1 MNNLREILVQNPIIA
16 AIRNDV
22 DLKGAL
28 ESDAAVVFILYGN
41 ILNISEICRSLKEK
55 GKVVFVHVDLV
66 EGLRGDSSGIKYIK
80 EVGKPDGIISTKC
93 AIIKFANHLGLAT
106 IQRIF
111 VVDSLSLKTGIKNV
125 NENNPNAVEVMPG
138 VAYNIIESL
147 QNEINS
153 YIIAGGLIKDK
164 KDVINA
170 LSAGAIAIS
179 TTATNLWKL
188 E

>member
-16 AIRNDV
+16 AIRD
-22 DLKGAL
+22 DDELKDAI
-28 ESDAAVVFILYGN
+28 ESDAAVVFVLYGN

-55 GKVVFVHVDLV
+55 GKIVFVHVDLI

-80 EVGKPDGIISTKC
+80 EMGRPDGIISTKC
-93 AIIKFANHLGLAT
+93 ANIKYGNHLGMST

-111 VVDSLSLKTGIKNV
+111 AVDSLSLKTGIKNI

-138 VAYNIIESL
+138 VAYNIIEGL
-147 QNEINS
+147 QNEISS
-153 YIIAGGLIKDK
+153 YIIAGGLIKSK

-188 E
+188 